1 MRIGIITFH
10 TALNYGAVL
19 QTYATFFTL
28 KSLGCDVKVI
38 DYRAA
43 FNELRFAPKGISYFF
58 NVRNLVNVFLRN
70 GYQRF
75 CKIPFDAFIKKY
87 IETTKPYVQPENLK
101 ELNEQFDI
109 FLSGS
114 DQVWNLACTEG
125 DDTYYLPFVEA
136 CSKRNAYAVSFGYT
150 RIPKGKESKYTEL
163 IKGFNHISVREKAG
177 VDIVRLLTGKEATLV
192 LDPTLLLT
200 CNHWKKMAD
209 CTMVPKENY
218 LLMYLMSEDKELINF
233 ARMLAKRRNLEIIY
247 INQRLFKMRDALNI
261 KDISP
266 EQWIGLFGNADSV
279 VTNSFHGLAFA
290 INFNKSFYVRYIK
303 NSIANSRLETI
314 LDLLDLHNRRIG
326 SVNFNYESD
335 IDYTVVNAKLNN
347 LRIKSMDYINVVL
360 NDEK

>member
-1 MRIGIITFH
+1 MKIGIITFH

-70 GYQRF
+70 SYQRF
-75 CKIPFDAFIKKY
+75 SKIPFDAFIKKY
-87 IETTKPYVQPENLK
+87 IETTKPYVQPEKLK

-125 DDTYYLPFVEA
+125 DDTYYLPFVED

-177 VDIVRLLTGKEATLV
+177 VDIVRLLAGKDATLV

-247 INQRLFKMRDALNI
+247 INQRLFKMRDALNF

-290 INFNKSFYVRYIK
+290 INFNKSFYTKYIK
-303 NSIANSRLETI
+303 NSIANSRMETI

-326 SVNFNYESD
+326 SGNFNYESD